1 MLTVVDS
8 PASPKLDRLDGL
20 LSGLPGAVV
29 AFSGGVD
36 SSFLAFVAHR
46 VLGNRAVAIT
56 ADSPSLAR
64 SELEDARA
72 FARAFGIPYR
82 IVATTELEDPRYTRN
97 AADRCFFCKESL
109 MEALLALPETADSEV
124 LLGVNVDDLGD
135 HRPGQAAALRRGAKF
150 PLVEAGLSK
159 AEIRSLS
166 RALGLPTWDKP
177 AAACLASRIAYGVPV
192 TERALRRVERAEAAI
207 RTLGFQRQVRV
218 RDQGGDLARIEIS
231 ADDFD
236 RLLARRDEVVRTIKA
251 AGFLFVTLDL
261 EGYRMGSHNIPL
273 RLGRRPDRTTER

>member
-1 MLTVVDS
+1 MTVVNS

-36 SSFLAFVAHR
+36 SSFLAFVANR

-64 SELEDARA
+64 SELEEARA
-72 FARAFGIPYR
+72 FARAYGIRHR
-82 IVATTELEDPRYTRN
+82 IVATTELEDSRYTRN
-97 AADRCFFCKESL
+97 AADRCSFCKESL
-109 MEALLALPETADSEV
+109 MEALLALPEAAASEV

-135 HRPGQAAALRRGAKF
+135 HRPGQAAAVRRGAKF

-159 AEIRSLS
+159 TEIRSLS
-166 RALGLPTWDKP
+166 RTLGLPTWDKP

-192 TERALRRVERAEAAI
+192 TEGALRRVERAEDAL
-207 RTLGFQRQVRV
+207 RTLGFQGQVRV
-218 RDQGGDLARIEIS
+218 RDQGGDLARIEVS
-231 ADDFD
+231 AGDFD
-236 RLLARRDEVVRTIKA
+236 RLLAKRDDVVRAIKA

-273 RLGRRPDRTTER
+273 RLGRRPGRAIEG

>member
-1 MLTVVDS
+1 VDS
-8 PASPKLDRLDGL
+8 PARPKLERLQEL
-20 LSGLPGAVV
+20 LSRLPGAVV

-36 SSFLAFVAHR
+36 SSFLAFMAHR
-46 VLGNRAVAIT
+46 ALGDRAVAIT

-64 SELEDARA
+64 SELEGARA
-72 FARAFGIPYR
+72 FARTYGIRHR

-97 AADRCFFCKESL
+97 AGDRCSFCKESL
-109 MEALLALPETADSEV
+109 MEALVALPETAASDV

-135 HRPGQAAALRRGAKF
+135 HRPGQTAALRLGAKF

-166 RALGLPTWDKP
+166 RTLGLPTWDKP

-192 TERALRRVERAEAAI
+192 TEPALRRVERAEDAL
-207 RTLGFQRQVRV
+207 RTLGFQGQLRV
-218 RDQGGDLARIEIS
+218 RDQGGDLARIEVS
-231 ADDFD
+231 GGDFD
-236 RLLARRDEVVRTIKA
+236 RLLARRDEVVRAVKA

-273 RLGRRPDRTTER
+273 RLGTRAGRAIAG

>member
-1 MLTVVDS
+1 MDS
-8 PASPKLDRLDGL
+8 PAGPKLERLDGL
-20 LSGLPGAVV
+20 LSALPGAVV

-72 FARAFGIPYR
+72 FARAYGIRHR
-82 IVATTELEDPRYTRN
+82 IVATIELEDSRYTRN
-97 AADRCFFCKESL
+97 SADRCSFCKESL
-109 MEALLALPETADSEV
+109 MEALLALPEAAASEV

-166 RALGLPTWDKP
+166 RTLGLPTWDKP

-192 TERALRRVERAEAAI
+192 TEGALRRVERAEDAL
-207 RTLGFQRQVRV
+207 RTLGFRGQLRV
-218 RDQGGDLARIEIS
+218 RDQGGDLARIEVS
-231 ADDFD
+231 AGDFD